1 MLEGHTLK
9 AKLVENTSSVGA
21 LGFKGEDGLSA
32 YEIAV
37 KNGYQGT
44 EQDWIDHF
52 GLDLT
57 NYIKTTDVINNLS
70 SSSTT
75 YPLSAYQGRYLK
87 NYIDTYRT
95 NVIGEAVDLDTTSKI
110 VVNAIN
116 EVNSNVGNKAELTT
130 TSKTN
135 LVSAINEVKSNANK
149 ELDLYKGR
157 NLVVFGDSWS
167 QPGIANSEDEYWV
180 KQVASALNMNRF
192 NYAIAGAGFSRT
204 NNKMITQLQTA
215 ISQMTAGQKNN
226 TALVIIFAGDNDL
239 LNGMTDENILIDAV
253 NLISQTHT
261 TFPNAKII
269 VAPFEWSFGG
279 LTQAYNSRICSLIG
293 RIDRETCTLPV
304 IVLKLV
310 RYWLYGIKSYYRN
323 HSHPSVSG
331 YKVIAGMFINA
342 ILGGGE
348 HVCDGGNIEPVIG
361 NTNNFSWNME
371 DGNVTILYDSSFSSA
386 LSNYS
391 GIVGY
396 LPAIATPGRAILSPL
411 YVAGTGEQVGTI
423 LIDDDGTMYLKK
435 VTISANVYTYMLPVS
450 FKCSSIINWSS

>member
-135 LVSAINEVKSNANK
+135 LVSSINEVKSNANK
-149 ELDLYKGR
+149 ELDLYSGR

-167 QPGIANSEDEYWV
+167 QPEIANSEDEYWV

-204 NNKMITQLQTA
+204 GNKLSTQLETA
-215 ISQMTAGQKNN
+215 TSAMTAAQKNN
-226 TALVIIFAGDNDL
+226 TAVVVILAGLNDM
-239 LNGMTDENILIDAV
+239 LNNMGEDTILTDAKAFLTSCHA
-253 NLISQTHT
+253 TY
-261 TFPNAKII
+261 PNAKI
-269 VAPFEWSFGG
+269 VFAPFNWQYSN
-279 LTQAYNSRICSLIG
+279 LTQTDNSKIAMLINRIT
-293 RIDRETCTLPV
+293 RETCNLP
-304 IVLKLV
+304 IITLKLV
-310 RYWLYGIKSYYRN
+310 RYWLYGITTYYRN
-323 HSHPSVSG
+323 QSHPSVNG
-331 YKVIAGMFINA
+331 YKVIASMITNA
-342 ILGGGE
+342 ILGGSE
-348 HVCDGGNIEPVIG
+348 HVCYGATITPSVG

-386 LSNYS
+386 MSNYS
-391 GIVGY
+391 GILGY
-396 LPAIATPGRAILSPL
+396 LPTIASPGRAIISPL
-411 YVAGTGEQVGTI
+411 YIAGSGEQVGSI
-423 LIDDDGTMYLKK
+423 LINTDGAVYLRKL
-435 VTISANVYTYMLPVS
+435 TIDANVYTYMLPVN
-450 FKCSSIINWSS
+450 FKCSSITNWSS